1 MLAASRGCGSLSS
14 LPIQVFLGCAK
25 IPRNEF
31 FPASRRKNKRKTF
44 GISHPLLATTELIPV
59 GSSQVSR
66 IAAGGKLSTFPG
78 FLNSVNSRDFQTQHI
93 PGIFKLN
100 TFLGFLNSAHSRDFF
115 QICHFFLPSQDAA
128 PKVLPTNFGNGFSDG
143 RRIHKLFQR
152 NQPELG
158 RVPVSLKSGSS
169 CRTPWEVWDNFIPG
183 LQHPSHGAAGGGN
196 GSSRRIHRMGQ
207 GSSSRIQRILRDFC
221 ILLLP
226 GSPSQLRGREEG

>member
-1 MLAASRGCGSLSS
+1 MLAASRDCGSLSS

-25 IPRNEF
+25 IPWNDF
-31 FPASRRKNKRKTF
+31 FF
-44 GISHPLLATTELIPV
+44 LHPEEKQTENIWNLTPTTELIPV
-59 GSSQVSR
+59 GSSQALLRHLQDCSR
-66 IAAGGKLSTFPG
+66 RK
-78 FLNSVNSRDFQTQHI
+78 TQHI
-93 PGIFKLN
+93 PGIFKLS
-100 TFLGFLNSAHSRDFF
+100 TFPRFLNSAHSRDFSR
-115 QICHFFLPSQDAA
+115 ICHFFLPSQEAA
-128 PKVLPTNFGNGFSDG
+128 PKALPTNFRNGFSDG

-196 GSSRRIHRMGQ
+196 SSSRRIRGPGMGR

-226 GSPSQLRGREEG
+226 GSHSQLRGREEG